1 MNVWKGS
8 VKKLDKGVGRGEK
21 MGGDSVG
28 VYYVRVGNDQRT
40 NLINKNKKKKPYN
53 WV

>member
-1 MNVWKGS
+1 
-8 VKKLDKGVGRGEK
+8 
-21 MGGDSVG
+21 MGGDSIG

-40 NLINKNKKKKPYN
+40 NLINKNKKKPYN